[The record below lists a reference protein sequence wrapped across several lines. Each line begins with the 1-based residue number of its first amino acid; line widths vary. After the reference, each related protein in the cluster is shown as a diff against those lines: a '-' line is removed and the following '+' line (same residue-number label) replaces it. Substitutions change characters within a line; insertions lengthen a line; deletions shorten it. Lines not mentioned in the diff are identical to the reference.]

1 MARQGRSSPGPQHIG
16 TILESFFRQ
25 QGIEEPI
32 RVHRAVVDWDSIV
45 GDTVSRHARAV
56 QIEHGTLIV
65 EVESPG
71 WMHRLQM
78 QESELRDRVNRHF
91 GEDLI
96 HRIRFRLGSTSEP
109 SSGPPGQEG

>member
-1 MARQGRSSPGPQHIG
+1 MERQGRSSPGPQHIG

-32 RVHRAVVDWDSIV
+32 RVHRAVVEWDSIV
-45 GDTVSRHARAV
+45 GDTVSRRAKAV

-65 EVESPG
+65 EVQSPG

-78 QESELRDRVNRHF
+78 QESDLRGRINRYF

-109 SSGPPGQEG
+109 SSGPAGQEG